1 MNTWMEAARFN
12 WDVQRVMAARLM
24 RLASGGPIAAT
35 EAQQMV
41 SEKAVA
47 FYEAHSAMLTALMT
61 GSSFNAAAAKAY
73 APIRRRVRANR
84 HDKRDY
90 KWSSIQFSVDAIW
103 RVAIEQNGGNNHAT
117 SSLAACDTG
126 GCVSFFPC
134 RGSGSTAVDASG
146 GAFLQG

>member
-12 WDVQRVMAARLM
+12 WDFQRVMAARLM

-47 FYEAHSAMLTALMT
+47 FYEAHSAMFTALMT

-84 HDKRDY
+84 HRL
-90 KWSSIQFSVDAIW
+90 
-103 RVAIEQNGGNNHAT
+103 G
-117 SSLAACDTG
+117 L
-126 GCVSFFPC
+126 
-134 RGSGSTAVDASG
+134 
-146 GAFLQG
+146 